1 MLMYML
7 QKHHVMLLAMLG
19 FIAVGSTLAIIPSLL
34 PYAFGLS
41 QTYTLTL
48 KVVAIAV
55 FGLLSVRFL
64 SLSILSYGM
73 NKKRMDEK
81 SIAKVVTLLGY
92 IVVFLMILSAL
103 HVNFTGILIGAGF
116 LSVVIGL
123 ASQSTIGNL
132 FAGIS
137 MMVAKPFANGDRI
150 TFSTWQYGL
159 LPPSYTHSSLLP
171 GYSGTIVEVGLMYT
185 KVKLD
190 DGPSIFVP
198 NGIINQAVIINY
210 TLSDIKGVTIRVELT
225 KRNFDSFQKE
235 VESRVRMHK
244 KLSSIVKGN
253 LDIMINDIGIVN
265 YGVNITATVPI
276 EKERYVQSELSK
288 IALATASRFQKR

>member
-1 MLMYML
+1 ML